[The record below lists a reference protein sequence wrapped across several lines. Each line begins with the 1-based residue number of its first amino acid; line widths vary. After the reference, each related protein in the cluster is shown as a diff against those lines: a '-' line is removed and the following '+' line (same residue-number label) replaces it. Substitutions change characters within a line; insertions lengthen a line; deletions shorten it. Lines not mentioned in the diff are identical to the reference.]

1 MVPIENLLF
10 KGITN
15 RSDKILIFSHRAV
28 LESVG
33 NKVSDDNISLL
44 DLVRESAQQVAISS
58 VLLAASVA
66 WADGVVQLNEKNKLI
81 EMAKREQEL
90 DPNFPFDKV
99 TAWLSSPPSE
109 KEIDAALSVLS
120 QDGKSTEYIVRAQS
134 VAEAHG
140 GLGNKIIIGSG
151 VFAFL
156 PVWLIFSVFAGI
168 IAGITVSVSLKLYL
182 LIKFEK
188 ISSEEET
195 VLNWLSD
202 SLNEEGYNPINHAKQ
217 SNWKNKI
224 ETLRTVMDERS
235 MATRQ
240 EKWVPPKDTK
250 PVQCPQYPE
259 RMPPSVTDIADSEY
273 QEFRKKIV
281 KRYMQSLIGETWDSL
296 EVAHNMPESMD
307 DDLLNH
313 IYWSSPFSRFLTA
326 EFTDNDASIF
336 QTIFKEK
343 SPDEVLYKI
352 DHSHLKDQNTYPG
365 VYIAAVIG
373 LFRSVPEGLQVV
385 SIAVNGK
392 SFTPCQGE
400 AWERARLFLLQGS
413 SLSLVGGVHASLHF
427 PTDSVIAITRQYIAE
442 EKPIAKLIEAH
453 SYLQLP
459 LNYGVRWSPRS
470 YAHNS
475 PREIYTAFPGPRE
488 DVFHGFMTYY
498 EGVEGNSAYPSYQFP
513 LSPPEF
519 PGPYGQA
526 LKQYYDVILQF
537 CRTVV
542 SQVELNDLVEWADE
556 LSELVPGFPCGKEI
570 LDVETLARV
579 LTGYIH
585 SVSVWHYMEHKLY
598 SRLPVHHNPH
608 RIRVE
613 PPTGDEMKTEW
624 WQRTRHTDL
633 FRQEIARRMFY
644 ECHTVRCMLDVQYNF
659 TNEVLVN
666 AANRFKQDLVDVDE
680 SLPSDLQLLDDMAC
694 SIQF

>member
-1 MVPIENLLF
+1 M
-10 KGITN
+10 TM
-15 RSDKILIFSHRAV
+15 
-28 LESVG
+28 LESMG
-33 NKVSDDNISLL
+33 SQLSDDNSSLL
-44 DLVRESAQQVAISS
+44 DLVRESAQKVAISS

-90 DPNFPFDKV
+90 DPDFPFEKV

-109 KEIDAALSVLS
+109 REINAALSVLS
-120 QDGKSTEYIVRAQS
+120 QDEKSTEYIVKAQS

-140 GLGNKIIIGSG
+140 GLGNNIIIGSG

-156 PVWLIFSVFAGI
+156 SVWLIFSVLPGI
-168 IAGITVSVSLKLYL
+168 IVGISASMSLKLYFST
-182 LIKFEK
+182 KFEN

-202 SLNEEGYNPINHAKQ
+202 SLNDDAEGSTTHSRQ

-240 EKWVPPKDTK
+240 ERWVPSKDTK
-250 PVQCPQYPE
+250 PIQCPQYPG
-259 RMPPSVTDIADSEY
+259 RMPPSITDISDSEY

-281 KRYMQSLIGETWDSL
+281 KRYMQSLVGETWSSL
-296 EVAHNMPESMD
+296 EVAHNLPENLD
-307 DDLLNH
+307 DELLSQ

-326 EFTDNDASIF
+326 EFTDNDNSIF
-336 QTIFKEK
+336 QDIFKEK
-343 SPDEVLYKI
+343 SSDETLYKI

-373 LFRSVPEGLQVV
+373 LFRSVPEGLEIA
-385 SIAVNGK
+385 SISVNGK
-392 SFTPCQGE
+392 SFTPDQGE
-400 AWERARLFLLQGS
+400 SWERARLFLLQGS

-427 PTDSVIAITRQYIAE
+427 PNDSVIAMTRQYIDDGN
-442 EKPIAKLIEAH
+442 PISKLIEAH

-475 PREIYTAFPGPRE
+475 PREMYTAFPGPRE

-498 EGVEGNSAYPSYQFP
+498 EGIEGNSAYASYQFP
-513 LSPPEF
+513 LIPPEF

-526 LKQYYDVILQF
+526 LKQYYDVILLF

-542 SQVELNDLVEWADE
+542 SQVDSNDFVEWADE
-556 LSELVPGFPCGKEI
+556 LNEFVPGFPSGKEI
-570 LDVETLARV
+570 LDVEVLARV

-585 SVSVWHYMEHKLY
+585 SVSVWHYMEHTLY

-613 PPTGDEMKTEW
+613 PPTGDDMKTEW
-624 WQRTRHTDL
+624 WQRTRHSDL

-644 ECHTVRCMLDVQYNF
+644 EGHTVRCMLDVKYNF
-659 TNEVLVN
+659 SIEELVN
-666 AANRFKQDLVDVDE
+666 AANLFRQDLVAVDE

>member
-1 MVPIENLLF
+1 MLEPTQPASPDLE
-10 KGITN
+10 
-15 RSDKILIFSHRAV
+15 DKS
-28 LESVG
+28 
-33 NKVSDDNISLL
+33 SLL
-44 DLVRESAQQVAISS
+44 DLVKESAQQVAISS

-99 TAWLSSPPSE
+99 TTWLSKPPSE
-109 KEIDAALSVLS
+109 QEVDAALAVLS
-120 QDGKSTEYIVRAQS
+120 QDSKSSEYIVRAQS
-134 VAEAHG
+134 IAEAHG
-140 GLGNKIIIGSG
+140 SLGINAIIGSG
-151 VFAFL
+151 IIAFL
-156 PVWLIFSVFAGI
+156 PVWLVFSLVPGI
-168 IAGITVSVSLKLYL
+168 ITGITVATSLKLYSSTNF
-182 LIKFEK
+182 KG

-195 VLNWLSD
+195 VLNWLSE
-202 SLNEEGYNPINHAKQ
+202 SLNEEGYDLQSRIKN

-235 MATRQ
+235 MASRQ

-273 QEFRKKIV
+273 QEFRSKIV
-281 KRYMQSLIGETWDSL
+281 KRYMQALIGETWSSL
-296 EVAHNMPESMD
+296 EVAHNLPQSLD
-307 DDLLNH
+307 DELLND
-313 IYWSSPFSRFLTA
+313 IYWNSPFSRFLTS
-326 EFTDNDASIF
+326 EFTDNDLTIF
-336 QTIFKEK
+336 QTFFEQK
-343 SPDEVLYKI
+343 SSEDILYKI
-352 DHSHLKDQNTYPG
+352 DHSHLKDQKTYPG
-365 VYIAAVIG
+365 VYIASVIG
-373 LFRSVPEGLQVV
+373 LFRLIDEGLQVV
-385 SIAVNGK
+385 SISINDK
-392 SFTPCQGE
+392 SFTPNQGE
-400 AWERARLFLLQGS
+400 SWERARLFLLQGS

-427 PTDSVIAITRQYIAE
+427 PTDSVIAITRQYIPE
-442 EKPIAKLIEAH
+442 NNPIAKIIEAH

-498 EGVEGNSAYPSYQFP
+498 EGIEGNSAYPNYQFP

-519 PGPYGQA
+519 PGPYCQA
-526 LKQYYDVILQF
+526 LKQYYDVILEF
-537 CRTVV
+537 CRTVANQ
-542 SQVELNDLVEWADE
+542 SDLNNLVQWADE
-556 LSELVPGFPCGKEI
+556 LNALVPGFPSGKEI
-570 LDVETLARV
+570 TDSEILARV

-585 SVSVWHYMEHKLY
+585 SVSVWHYLEHTLY

-613 PPTGDEMKTEW
+613 PPTGNDLKTEW

-644 ECHTVRCMLDVQYNF
+644 ESHTVRNMLEVEYGF
-659 TNEVLVN
+659 ENESLID
-666 AANRFKQDLVDVDE
+666 AAKRFKKGLTKVDKN
-680 SLPSDLQLLDDMAC
+680 LPKELQLLHDMAC

>member
-1 MVPIENLLF
+1 M
-10 KGITN
+10 
-15 RSDKILIFSHRAV
+15 
-28 LESVG
+28 LESTLPASPDLED
-33 NKVSDDNISLL
+33 KSSLL
-44 DLVRESAQQVAISS
+44 DLVKESAQQVAISS

-99 TAWLSSPPSE
+99 TTWLSKPPSE
-109 KEIDAALSVLS
+109 QEVDAALAVLS
-120 QDGKSTEYIVRAQS
+120 QDSKSSEYIVRAQS
-134 VAEAHG
+134 IAEAHG
-140 GLGNKIIIGSG
+140 SLGINAIIGSG
-151 VFAFL
+151 IIAFL
-156 PVWLIFSVFAGI
+156 PVWLVFSLVPGI
-168 IAGITVSVSLKLYL
+168 ITGITVATSLKLYSSTNF
-182 LIKFEK
+182 KG

-195 VLNWLSD
+195 VLNWLSE
-202 SLNEEGYNPINHAKQ
+202 SLNEEGYDLQSRIKN

-235 MATRQ
+235 MASRQ

-259 RMPPSVTDIADSEY
+259 RMPPSVTDIADTEY
-273 QEFRKKIV
+273 QEFRSKIV
-281 KRYMQSLIGETWDSL
+281 KRYMQALIGETWSSL
-296 EVAHNMPESMD
+296 EVAHNLPQSLD
-307 DDLLNH
+307 DELLND
-313 IYWSSPFSRFLTA
+313 IYWNSPFSRFLTA
-326 EFTDNDASIF
+326 EFTDNDLMVF
-336 QTIFKEK
+336 QTFFEQKSSEDIF
-343 SPDEVLYKI
+343 YKI
-352 DHSHLKDQNTYPG
+352 DHSHLKDQKTYPG
-365 VYIAAVIG
+365 VYIASVIG
-373 LFRSVPEGLQVV
+373 LFRLIDEGLQIV
-385 SIAVNGK
+385 SISINDR
-392 SFTPCQGE
+392 SFTPNQGE
-400 AWERARLFLLQGS
+400 SWERARLFLLQGS

-427 PTDSVIAITRQYIAE
+427 PTDSVIAITRQHIPE
-442 EKPIAKLIEAH
+442 NNPIAKIIEAH

-498 EGVEGNSAYPSYQFP
+498 EGIEGNSAYPNYQFP

-519 PGPYGQA
+519 PGPYCKA
-526 LKQYYDVILQF
+526 LKQYYDVILEF
-537 CRTVV
+537 CRTVANQ
-542 SQVELNDLVEWADE
+542 SDLNNLVQWADE
-556 LSELVPGFPCGKEI
+556 LNALVPGFPSGKEI
-570 LDVETLARV
+570 ADSEILARI

-585 SVSVWHYMEHKLY
+585 SVSVWHYLEHTLY

-613 PPTGDEMKTEW
+613 PPTGNDLKTEW

-644 ECHTVRCMLDVQYNF
+644 ESHTVRNMLEVEYGF
-659 TNEVLVN
+659 ENESLID
-666 AANRFKQDLVDVDE
+666 AAKRFKKGLTKVDKN
-680 SLPSDLQLLDDMAC
+680 LPEDLQLLHDMAC

>member
-1 MVPIENLLF
+1 MLEPTQPASPDLE
-10 KGITN
+10 
-15 RSDKILIFSHRAV
+15 DKS
-28 LESVG
+28 
-33 NKVSDDNISLL
+33 SLL
-44 DLVRESAQQVAISS
+44 DLVKESAQQVAISS

-99 TAWLSSPPSE
+99 TTWLSKPPSE
-109 KEIDAALSVLS
+109 QEVDAALAVLS
-120 QDGKSTEYIVRAQS
+120 QDSKSSEYIVRAQS
-134 VAEAHG
+134 IAEAHG
-140 GLGNKIIIGSG
+140 SLGINAIIGSG
-151 VFAFL
+151 IIAFL
-156 PVWLIFSVFAGI
+156 PVWLVFSLVPGI
-168 IAGITVSVSLKLYL
+168 ITGITVATSLKLYSSTNF
-182 LIKFEK
+182 KG

-195 VLNWLSD
+195 VLNWLSE
-202 SLNEEGYNPINHAKQ
+202 SLNEEGYDLQSRIKN

-235 MATRQ
+235 MASRQ

-273 QEFRKKIV
+273 QEFRSKIV
-281 KRYMQSLIGETWDSL
+281 KRYMQALIGETWSSL
-296 EVAHNMPESMD
+296 EVAHNLPQSLD
-307 DDLLNH
+307 DELLND
-313 IYWSSPFSRFLTA
+313 IYWNSPFSRFLTS
-326 EFTDNDASIF
+326 EFTDNDLTIF
-336 QTIFKEK
+336 QTFFEQK
-343 SPDEVLYKI
+343 SSEDILYKI
-352 DHSHLKDQNTYPG
+352 DHSHLKDQKTYPG
-365 VYIAAVIG
+365 VYIASVIG
-373 LFRSVPEGLQVV
+373 LFRLIDEGLQVV
-385 SIAVNGK
+385 SISINDK
-392 SFTPCQGE
+392 SFTPNQGE
-400 AWERARLFLLQGS
+400 SWERARLFLLQGS

-427 PTDSVIAITRQYIAE
+427 PTDSVIAITRQYIPE
-442 EKPIAKLIEAH
+442 NNPIAKIIEAH

-498 EGVEGNSAYPSYQFP
+498 EGIEGNSAYPNYQFP

-519 PGPYGQA
+519 PGPYCKA
-526 LKQYYDVILQF
+526 LKQYYDVILEF
-537 CRTVV
+537 CRTVANQ
-542 SQVELNDLVEWADE
+542 SDLNNLVQWADE
-556 LSELVPGFPCGKEI
+556 LNALVPGFPSGKEI
-570 LDVETLARV
+570 TDSEILARV

-585 SVSVWHYMEHKLY
+585 SVSVWHYLEHTLY

-613 PPTGDEMKTEW
+613 PPTGNDLKTEW

-644 ECHTVRCMLDVQYNF
+644 ESHTVRNMLEVEYGF
-659 TNEVLVN
+659 ENESLID
-666 AANRFKQDLVDVDE
+666 AAKRFKKGLTKVDKN
-680 SLPSDLQLLDDMAC
+680 LPKELQLLHDMAC

>member
-1 MVPIENLLF
+1 M
-10 KGITN
+10 
-15 RSDKILIFSHRAV
+15 
-28 LESVG
+28 LESTLPASPDLED
-33 NKVSDDNISLL
+33 KSSLL
-44 DLVRESAQQVAISS
+44 DLVKESAQQVAISS

-99 TAWLSSPPSE
+99 TTWLSKPPSE
-109 KEIDAALSVLS
+109 QEVDAALAVLS
-120 QDGKSTEYIVRAQS
+120 QDSKSSEYIVRAQS
-134 VAEAHG
+134 MAEAHG
-140 GLGNKIIIGSG
+140 SLGINAIIGSG
-151 VFAFL
+151 IIAFL
-156 PVWLIFSVFAGI
+156 PVWLVFSLVPGI
-168 IAGITVSVSLKLYL
+168 ITGITVATSLKLYSSTNF
-182 LIKFEK
+182 KG

-195 VLNWLSD
+195 VLNWLSE
-202 SLNEEGYNPINHAKQ
+202 SLNEEGYDLQSRIKN

-235 MATRQ
+235 MASRQ

-259 RMPPSVTDIADSEY
+259 RMPPSVTDIADTEY
-273 QEFRKKIV
+273 QEFRSKIV
-281 KRYMQSLIGETWDSL
+281 KRYMQALIGETWSSL
-296 EVAHNMPESMD
+296 EVAHNLPQSLD
-307 DDLLNH
+307 DELLND
-313 IYWSSPFSRFLTA
+313 IYWNSPFSRFLTA
-326 EFTDNDASIF
+326 EFTDNDLTIF
-336 QTIFKEK
+336 QTFFEQK
-343 SPDEVLYKI
+343 SSEEVLYKI
-352 DHSHLKDQNTYPG
+352 DHSHLKDQKTYPG
-365 VYIAAVIG
+365 VYIASVIG
-373 LFRSVPEGLQVV
+373 LFRLVDEGLQII
-385 SIAVNGK
+385 SISVNDK
-392 SFTPCQGE
+392 SFTPNQGE
-400 AWERARLFLLQGS
+400 SWERARLFLLQGS

-427 PTDSVIAITRQYIAE
+427 PTDSVIAITRQYIPE
-442 EKPIAKLIEAH
+442 NNPIAKIIEAH

-498 EGVEGNSAYPSYQFP
+498 EGIEGNSAYPNYQFP

-519 PGPYGQA
+519 PGPYCQA
-526 LKQYYDVILQF
+526 LKQYYDVILEF
-537 CRTVV
+537 CRTV
-542 SQVELNDLVEWADE
+542 SNQSDLNNLVQWADE
-556 LSELVPGFPCGKEI
+556 LNALVPGFPSGKEI
-570 LDVETLARV
+570 ADSEILARI

-585 SVSVWHYMEHKLY
+585 SVSVWHYLEHTLY

-613 PPTGDEMKTEW
+613 PPTGNDLKTEW

-644 ECHTVRCMLDVQYNF
+644 ESHTVRNMLEVEYGF
-659 TNEVLVN
+659 ENELLIK
-666 AANRFKQDLVDVDE
+666 AAKRFKKGLTKVDE
-680 SLPSDLQLLDDMAC
+680 NLPKDLQLLHDMAC

>member
-1 MVPIENLLF
+1 
-10 KGITN
+10 
-15 RSDKILIFSHRAV
+15 V
-28 LESVG
+28 LESTLPASPDLED
-33 NKVSDDNISLL
+33 KSSLL
-44 DLVRESAQQVAISS
+44 DLVKESAQQVAISS

-99 TAWLSSPPSE
+99 TTWLSKPPSE
-109 KEIDAALSVLS
+109 QEVDAALAVLS
-120 QDGKSTEYIVRAQS
+120 QDSKSSEYIVRAQS
-134 VAEAHG
+134 MAEAHG
-140 GLGNKIIIGSG
+140 SLGINAIIGSG
-151 VFAFL
+151 IIAFL
-156 PVWLIFSVFAGI
+156 PVWLVFSLVPGI
-168 IAGITVSVSLKLYL
+168 ITGITVATSLKLYSSTNF
-182 LIKFEK
+182 KG

-195 VLNWLSD
+195 VLNWLSE
-202 SLNEEGYNPINHAKQ
+202 SLNEEGYDLQSRIKN

-235 MATRQ
+235 MASRQ

-273 QEFRKKIV
+273 QEFRSKIV
-281 KRYMQSLIGETWDSL
+281 KRYMQALIGETWSSL
-296 EVAHNMPESMD
+296 EVAHNLPQSLD
-307 DDLLNH
+307 DELLND
-313 IYWSSPFSRFLTA
+313 IYWNSPFSRFLTS
-326 EFTDNDASIF
+326 EFTDNDLTIF
-336 QTIFKEK
+336 QTFFEQKSSEDIF
-343 SPDEVLYKI
+343 YKI
-352 DHSHLKDQNTYPG
+352 DHSHLKNQKTYPG
-365 VYIAAVIG
+365 VYIASVIG
-373 LFRSVPEGLQVV
+373 LFRLVDNGLQII
-385 SIAVNGK
+385 SISINDK
-392 SFTPCQGE
+392 SFTPNQGE
-400 AWERARLFLLQGS
+400 SWERARLFLLQGS

-427 PTDSVIAITRQYIAE
+427 PTDSVIAITRQHIPE
-442 EKPIAKLIEAH
+442 NSPIAKIIEAH

-498 EGVEGNSAYPSYQFP
+498 EGIEGNSAYPNYQFP

-519 PGPYGQA
+519 PGPYCQA
-526 LKQYYDVILQF
+526 LKQYYDVILEF
-537 CRTVV
+537 CRTVANQ
-542 SQVELNDLVEWADE
+542 SDLNNLVQWADE
-556 LSELVPGFPCGKEI
+556 LNALVPGFPSGKEI
-570 LDVETLARV
+570 TDSEILARV

-585 SVSVWHYMEHKLY
+585 SVSVWHYLEHTLY

-613 PPTGDEMKTEW
+613 PPTGNDLKTEW

-644 ECHTVRCMLDVQYNF
+644 ESHTVRNMLEVEYGF
-659 TNEVLVN
+659 ENELLIN
-666 AANRFKQDLVDVDE
+666 AAKRFKKGLTKVDKN
-680 SLPSDLQLLDDMAC
+680 LPKDLQLLHDMAC

>member
-1 MVPIENLLF
+1 
-10 KGITN
+10 
-15 RSDKILIFSHRAV
+15 V
-28 LESVG
+28 LESTLPASPDLED
-33 NKVSDDNISLL
+33 KSSLL
-44 DLVRESAQQVAISS
+44 DLVKESAQQVAISS

-99 TAWLSSPPSE
+99 TTWLSKPPSE
-109 KEIDAALSVLS
+109 QEVDAALAVLS
-120 QDGKSTEYIVRAQS
+120 QDSKSSEYIVRAQS
-134 VAEAHG
+134 IAEAHG
-140 GLGNKIIIGSG
+140 SLGINAIIGSG
-151 VFAFL
+151 IIAFL
-156 PVWLIFSVFAGI
+156 PVWLVFSLVPGI
-168 IAGITVSVSLKLYL
+168 ITGITVATSLKLYSSTNF
-182 LIKFEK
+182 KG

-195 VLNWLSD
+195 VLNWLSE
-202 SLNEEGYNPINHAKQ
+202 SLNEEGYDLQSRIKN

-235 MATRQ
+235 MASRQ

-259 RMPPSVTDIADSEY
+259 RMPPSVTDIADTEY
-273 QEFRKKIV
+273 QEFRSKIV
-281 KRYMQSLIGETWDSL
+281 KRYMQALIGETWSSL
-296 EVAHNMPESMD
+296 EVAHNLPQSLD
-307 DDLLNH
+307 DELLND
-313 IYWSSPFSRFLTA
+313 IYWNSPFSRFLTA
-326 EFTDNDASIF
+326 EFTDNDLMVF
-336 QTIFKEK
+336 QTFFEQKSSEDIF
-343 SPDEVLYKI
+343 YKI
-352 DHSHLKDQNTYPG
+352 DHSHLKDQKTYPG
-365 VYIAAVIG
+365 VYIASVIG
-373 LFRSVPEGLQVV
+373 LFRLIDEGLQIV
-385 SIAVNGK
+385 SISINDR
-392 SFTPCQGE
+392 SFTPNQGE
-400 AWERARLFLLQGS
+400 SWERARLFLLQGS

-427 PTDSVIAITRQYIAE
+427 PTDSVIAITRQHIPE
-442 EKPIAKLIEAH
+442 NNPIAKIIEAH

-498 EGVEGNSAYPSYQFP
+498 EGIEGNSAYPNYQFP

-519 PGPYGQA
+519 PGPYCKA
-526 LKQYYDVILQF
+526 LKQYYDVILEF
-537 CRTVV
+537 CRTVANQ
-542 SQVELNDLVEWADE
+542 SDLNNLVQWADE
-556 LSELVPGFPCGKEI
+556 LNALVPGFPSGKEI
-570 LDVETLARV
+570 ADSEILARI

-585 SVSVWHYMEHKLY
+585 SVSVWHYLEHTLY

-613 PPTGDEMKTEW
+613 PPTGNDLKTEW

-644 ECHTVRCMLDVQYNF
+644 ESHTVRNMLEVEYGF
-659 TNEVLVN
+659 ENESLID
-666 AANRFKQDLVDVDE
+666 AAKRFKKGLTKVDKN
-680 SLPSDLQLLDDMAC
+680 LPEDLQLLHDMAC

>member
-1 MVPIENLLF
+1 M
-10 KGITN
+10 G
-15 RSDKILIFSHRAV
+15 SQ
-28 LESVG
+28 
-33 NKVSDDNISLL
+33 VSDDNISLL

-58 VLLAASVA
+58 VLLASSVA

-182 LIKFEK
+182 LVKFEN

-202 SLNEEGYNPINHAKQ
+202 SLNEEGYSPINHAKQ

-326 EFTDNDASIF
+326 EFSDNDTSIF

-537 CRTVV
+537 CRTVA
-542 SQVELNDLVEWADE
+542 SLVE
-556 LSELVPGFPCGKEI
+556 
-570 LDVETLARV
+570 
-579 LTGYIH
+579 
-585 SVSVWHYMEHKLY
+585 
-598 SRLPVHHNPH
+598 
-608 RIRVE
+608 
-613 PPTGDEMKTEW
+613 
-624 WQRTRHTDL
+624 
-633 FRQEIARRMFY
+633 
-644 ECHTVRCMLDVQYNF
+644 
-659 TNEVLVN
+659 
-666 AANRFKQDLVDVDE
+666 
-680 SLPSDLQLLDDMAC
+680 
-694 SIQF
+694 

>member
-1 MVPIENLLF
+1 M
-10 KGITN
+10 
-15 RSDKILIFSHRAV
+15 
-28 LESVG
+28 LESTLPASPDLED
-33 NKVSDDNISLL
+33 KSSLL
-44 DLVRESAQQVAISS
+44 DLVKESAQQVAISS

-99 TAWLSSPPSE
+99 TTWLSKPPSE
-109 KEIDAALSVLS
+109 QEVDAALAVLS
-120 QDGKSTEYIVRAQS
+120 QDSKSSEYIVRAQS
-134 VAEAHG
+134 MAEAHG
-140 GLGNKIIIGSG
+140 SLGINAIIGSG
-151 VFAFL
+151 IIAFL
-156 PVWLIFSVFAGI
+156 PVWLVFSLVPGI
-168 IAGITVSVSLKLYL
+168 ITGITVATSLKLYSSTNF
-182 LIKFEK
+182 KG

-195 VLNWLSD
+195 VLNWLSE
-202 SLNEEGYNPINHAKQ
+202 SLNEESYDLQSRIKN

-235 MATRQ
+235 MASRQ

-273 QEFRKKIV
+273 QEFRSKIV
-281 KRYMQSLIGETWDSL
+281 KRYMQALIGETWSSL
-296 EVAHNMPESMD
+296 EVAHNMPQSLD
-307 DDLLNH
+307 DELLND
-313 IYWSSPFSRFLTA
+313 IYWNSPFSRFLTA
-326 EFTDNDASIF
+326 EFTDNDLTIF
-336 QTIFKEK
+336 QTFFEQKSSEDIF
-343 SPDEVLYKI
+343 YKI
-352 DHSHLKDQNTYPG
+352 DHSHLKNQKTYPG
-365 VYIAAVIG
+365 VYIASVIG
-373 LFRSVPEGLQVV
+373 LFRLVDNGLQII
-385 SIAVNGK
+385 SISINDK
-392 SFTPCQGE
+392 SFTPNQGE
-400 AWERARLFLLQGS
+400 SWERARLFLLQGS

-427 PTDSVIAITRQYIAE
+427 PTDSVIAITRQCIPE
-442 EKPIAKLIEAH
+442 NNPIAKIIEAH

-498 EGVEGNSAYPSYQFP
+498 EGIEGNSAYPNYQFP

-519 PGPYGQA
+519 PGPYCQA
-526 LKQYYDVILQF
+526 LKQYYDVILEF
-537 CRTVV
+537 CRTVANQ
-542 SQVELNDLVEWADE
+542 SDLNNLVQWADE
-556 LSELVPGFPCGKEI
+556 LNALVPGFPSGKEI
-570 LDVETLARV
+570 TDSEILARV

-585 SVSVWHYMEHKLY
+585 SVSVWHYLEHTLY

-613 PPTGDEMKTEW
+613 PPTGNDLKTEW

-644 ECHTVRCMLDVQYNF
+644 ESHTVRNMLEVEYGF
-659 TNEVLVN
+659 ENELLIN
-666 AANRFKQDLVDVDE
+666 AAKRFKKGLTKVDKN
-680 SLPSDLQLLDDMAC
+680 LPKDLQLLHDMAC

>member
-1 MVPIENLLF
+1 MLEPTQPASPDLE
-10 KGITN
+10 
-15 RSDKILIFSHRAV
+15 DKS
-28 LESVG
+28 
-33 NKVSDDNISLL
+33 SLL
-44 DLVRESAQQVAISS
+44 DLVKESAQQVAISS

-99 TAWLSSPPSE
+99 TTWLSKPPSE
-109 KEIDAALSVLS
+109 QEVDAALAVLS
-120 QDGKSTEYIVRAQS
+120 QDSKSSEYIVRAQS
-134 VAEAHG
+134 IAEAHG
-140 GLGNKIIIGSG
+140 SLGINAIIGSG
-151 VFAFL
+151 IIAFL
-156 PVWLIFSVFAGI
+156 PVWLVFSLVPGI
-168 IAGITVSVSLKLYL
+168 ITGITVATSLKLYSSTNF
-182 LIKFEK
+182 KG

-195 VLNWLSD
+195 VLNWLSE
-202 SLNEEGYNPINHAKQ
+202 SLNEEGYDLQSRIKN

-235 MATRQ
+235 MASRQ

-273 QEFRKKIV
+273 QEFRSKIV
-281 KRYMQSLIGETWDSL
+281 KRYMQALIGETWSSL
-296 EVAHNMPESMD
+296 EVAHNLPQSLD
-307 DDLLNH
+307 DELLND
-313 IYWSSPFSRFLTA
+313 IYWNSPFSRFLTS
-326 EFTDNDASIF
+326 EFTDNDLTIF
-336 QTIFKEK
+336 QTFFEQK
-343 SPDEVLYKI
+343 SSEDILYKI
-352 DHSHLKDQNTYPG
+352 DHSHLKDQKTYPG
-365 VYIAAVIG
+365 VYIASVIG
-373 LFRSVPEGLQVV
+373 LFRLIDEGLQVV
-385 SIAVNGK
+385 SISINDK
-392 SFTPCQGE
+392 SFTPNQGE
-400 AWERARLFLLQGS
+400 SWERARLFLLQGS

-427 PTDSVIAITRQYIAE
+427 PTDSVIAITRQYIPE
-442 EKPIAKLIEAH
+442 NNPIAKIIEAH

-498 EGVEGNSAYPSYQFP
+498 EGIEGNSAYPNYQFP

-519 PGPYGQA
+519 PGPYCKA
-526 LKQYYDVILQF
+526 LKQYYDVILEF
-537 CRTVV
+537 CRTVANQ
-542 SQVELNDLVEWADE
+542 SDLNNLVQWADE
-556 LSELVPGFPCGKEI
+556 LNALVPGFPSGKEI
-570 LDVETLARV
+570 TDSEILARV

-585 SVSVWHYMEHKLY
+585 SVSVWHYLEHTLY

-613 PPTGDEMKTEW
+613 PPTGNDLKTEW

-644 ECHTVRCMLDVQYNF
+644 ESHTVRNMLEVEYGF
-659 TNEVLVN
+659 ENELLVK
-666 AANRFKQDLVDVDE
+666 AAKRFKKDLTKVDE
-680 SLPSDLQLLDDMAC
+680 SLPEELQLLHDMAC

>member
-1 MVPIENLLF
+1 M
-10 KGITN
+10 
-15 RSDKILIFSHRAV
+15 
-28 LESVG
+28 LEPTQPASPDLEDQ
-33 NKVSDDNISLL
+33 SSLL
-44 DLVRESAQQVAISS
+44 DLVKESAQQVAISS

-99 TAWLSSPPSE
+99 TTWLSKPPSE
-109 KEIDAALSVLS
+109 QEVDAALAVLS
-120 QDGKSTEYIVRAQS
+120 QDSKSSEYIVRAQS
-134 VAEAHG
+134 IAEAHG
-140 GLGNKIIIGSG
+140 SLGINAIIGSG
-151 VFAFL
+151 IIAFL
-156 PVWLIFSVFAGI
+156 PVWLVFSLVPGI
-168 IAGITVSVSLKLYL
+168 ITGITVATSLKLYSSTNF
-182 LIKFEK
+182 KG

-195 VLNWLSD
+195 VLNWLSE
-202 SLNEEGYNPINHAKQ
+202 SLNEEGYDLQSRIKN

-235 MATRQ
+235 MASRQ

-273 QEFRKKIV
+273 QEFRSKIV
-281 KRYMQSLIGETWDSL
+281 KRYMQALIGETWSSL
-296 EVAHNMPESMD
+296 EVAHNLPQSLD
-307 DDLLNH
+307 DELLND
-313 IYWSSPFSRFLTA
+313 IYWNSPFSRFLTS
-326 EFTDNDASIF
+326 EFTDNDLTIF
-336 QTIFKEK
+336 QTFFEQK
-343 SPDEVLYKI
+343 SSEDILYKI
-352 DHSHLKDQNTYPG
+352 DHSHLKDQKTYPG
-365 VYIAAVIG
+365 VYIASVIG
-373 LFRSVPEGLQVV
+373 LFRLIDEGLQVV
-385 SIAVNGK
+385 SISINDK
-392 SFTPCQGE
+392 SFTPNQGE
-400 AWERARLFLLQGS
+400 SWERARLFLLQGS

-427 PTDSVIAITRQYIAE
+427 PTDSVIAITRQYIPE
-442 EKPIAKLIEAH
+442 NNPIAKIIEAH

-498 EGVEGNSAYPSYQFP
+498 EGIEGNSAYPNYQFP

-519 PGPYGQA
+519 PGPYCQA
-526 LKQYYDVILQF
+526 LKQYYDVILEF
-537 CRTVV
+537 CRTVANQ
-542 SQVELNDLVEWADE
+542 SDLNNLVQWADE
-556 LSELVPGFPCGKEI
+556 LNALVPGFPSGKEI
-570 LDVETLARV
+570 TDSEILARV

-585 SVSVWHYMEHKLY
+585 SVSVWHYLEHTLY

-613 PPTGDEMKTEW
+613 PPTGNDLKTEW

-644 ECHTVRCMLDVQYNF
+644 ESHTVRNMLEVEYGF
-659 TNEVLVN
+659 ENESLID
-666 AANRFKQDLVDVDE
+666 AAKRFKKGLTKVDKN
-680 SLPSDLQLLDDMAC
+680 LPKELQLLHDMAC

>member
-1 MVPIENLLF
+1 
-10 KGITN
+10 
-15 RSDKILIFSHRAV
+15 V
-28 LESVG
+28 LEPTQPASPDLED
-33 NKVSDDNISLL
+33 KSSLL
-44 DLVRESAQQVAISS
+44 DLVKESAQQVAISS

-99 TAWLSSPPSE
+99 TTWLSKPPSE
-109 KEIDAALSVLS
+109 QEVDAALAVLS
-120 QDGKSTEYIVRAQS
+120 QDSKSSEYIVRAQS
-134 VAEAHG
+134 IAEAHG
-140 GLGNKIIIGSG
+140 SLGINAIIGSG
-151 VFAFL
+151 IIAFL
-156 PVWLIFSVFAGI
+156 PVWLVFSLVPGI
-168 IAGITVSVSLKLYL
+168 ITGITVATSLKLYSSTNF
-182 LIKFEK
+182 KG

-195 VLNWLSD
+195 VLNWLSE
-202 SLNEEGYNPINHAKQ
+202 SLNEEGYDLQSRIKN

-235 MATRQ
+235 MASRQ

-273 QEFRKKIV
+273 QEFRSKIV
-281 KRYMQSLIGETWDSL
+281 KRYMQALIGETWSSL
-296 EVAHNMPESMD
+296 EVAHNLPQSLD
-307 DDLLNH
+307 DELLND
-313 IYWSSPFSRFLTA
+313 IYWNSPFSRFLTS
-326 EFTDNDASIF
+326 EFTDNDLTIF
-336 QTIFKEK
+336 QTFFEQK
-343 SPDEVLYKI
+343 SSEDILYKI
-352 DHSHLKDQNTYPG
+352 DHSHLKDQKTYPG
-365 VYIAAVIG
+365 VYIASVIG
-373 LFRSVPEGLQVV
+373 LFRLIDEGLQVV
-385 SIAVNGK
+385 SISINDK
-392 SFTPCQGE
+392 SFTPNQGE
-400 AWERARLFLLQGS
+400 SWERARLFLLQGS

-427 PTDSVIAITRQYIAE
+427 PTDSVIAITRQYIPE
-442 EKPIAKLIEAH
+442 NNPIAKIIEAH

-498 EGVEGNSAYPSYQFP
+498 EGIEGNSAYPNYQFP

-519 PGPYGQA
+519 PGPYCKA
-526 LKQYYDVILQF
+526 LKQYYDVILEF
-537 CRTVV
+537 CRTVANQ
-542 SQVELNDLVEWADE
+542 SDLNNLVQWADE
-556 LSELVPGFPCGKEI
+556 LNALVPGFPSGKEI
-570 LDVETLARV
+570 TDSEILARV

-585 SVSVWHYMEHKLY
+585 SVSVWHYLEHTLY

-613 PPTGDEMKTEW
+613 PPTGNDLKTEW

-644 ECHTVRCMLDVQYNF
+644 ESHTVRNMLEVEYGF
-659 TNEVLVN
+659 ENESLID
-666 AANRFKQDLVDVDE
+666 AAKRFKKGLTKVDKN
-680 SLPSDLQLLDDMAC
+680 LPKELQLLHDMAC